1 MFAPDN
7 RDAIDGAWRVGLQCE
22 RSESSYPWRWA
33 FGTQE
38 ELTRVERDGETLW
51 YLMPSQKATVWGA
64 VRMTRLIPTRNPQ
77 KCFAALIH
85 ENVEIPAAQNRVG
98 EIDVRLNPRPE

>member
-1 MFAPDN
+1 S
-7 RDAIDGAWRVGLQCE
+7 GAWRVGVQCE

-33 FGTQE
+33 LGSPDA
-38 ELTRVERDGETLW
+38 LTTVERDGETLY
-51 YLMPSQKATVWGA
+51 YLLPGQKALVWGA

-85 ENVEIPAAQNRVG
+85 EDVAIPPRQNRIG
-98 EIDVRLNPRPE
+98 EIDVRLE